1 MDSVSLMQRNFRN
14 LYADAFWFGALSGT
28 TVGFLAIFAA
38 RLGAN
43 SFQIGLLTA
52 GPALVNLA
60 VSLPAARW
68 LESRPLIGA
77 SFWSAALSRVGY
89 FALILLPW
97 FFNQHDQIRS
107 MIWITLY
114 ISLPATVWVIGF
126 NALFA
131 EVVPSQYRA
140 EVVGKRNALLA
151 ISMTIATLLS
161 GFLLERIIFPL
172 NYQVVFALG
181 ALGAAM
187 SAYHLALLRPAPA
200 PASLAF
206 RTNGLAFLGVAQFRN
221 LLRRVEQLPLGGGTA
236 LRSFLHLDLLR
247 GRLGIFMAAY
257 LLVYLFQYLCI
268 PLFPLAYVADLKLS
282 DGMISLGSGLFYLMM
297 FLVSLRLKWLAARFS
312 HHQLLAAASIGLA
325 AYPLMMGLARGPGMY
340 LAASLAGGVIS
351 AVLSASLINRL
362 MEVVPE
368 QERAAGMAF
377 HNLALNLGI
386 LVGSLTGPL
395 MGEWLGY
402 QGGLMLG
409 AGLRLLAGLLMIW
422 WG

>member
-1 MDSVSLMQRNFRN
+1 MDSFSLMQRNFRN
-14 LYADAFWFGALSGT
+14 LYADAFWFGVLSGT
-28 TVGFLAIFAA
+28 TVAFLAIFAA
-38 RLGAN
+38 RLGAS

-68 LESRPLIGA
+68 MERRSLIEV
-77 SFWSAALSRVGY
+77 SFWSAVLSRVGY

-97 FFNQHDQIRS
+97 IFNQHGQVRS

-114 ISLPATVWVIGF
+114 ISLPATLWVIGF

-131 EVVPSQYRA
+131 EAVPSQYRA

-161 GFLLERIIFPL
+161 GLLLERITFPL
-172 NYQVVFALG
+172 NYQAVFGLG
-181 ALGAAM
+181 ALGAAL
-187 SAYHLALLRPAPA
+187 SAYHLALLRPAPRS
-200 PASLAF
+200 PLP
-206 RTNGLAFLGVAQFRN
+206 RTNGLGLGGVAQFRS
-221 LLRRVEQLPLGGGTA
+221 LLRKVEQLPLGGGTA

-247 GRLGIFMAAY
+247 GRLGSFMAAY
-257 LLVYLFQYLCI
+257 LLVYTFQYLCI
-268 PLFPLAYVADLKLS
+268 PIFPLVYVADLKLS
-282 DGMISLGSGLFYLMM
+282 DGMISLGSGLFYAMM

-312 HHQLLAAASIGLA
+312 HHQLLTAAAIGLA
-325 AYPLMMGLARGPGMY
+325 SYPLIMGLARGPGLY
-340 LAASLAGGVIS
+340 LVGSITGGVVY
-351 AVLSASLINRL
+351 AVLSASLVNRL

-386 LVGSLTGPL
+386 LAGSLTGPL
-395 MGEWLGY
+395 LGGWLGN
-402 QGGLMLG
+402 QEGLMLG
-409 AGLRLLAGLLMIW
+409 AGLRLFAGLLMIW